1 MSEKPLSSQQERSLS
16 NKKRS
21 ALSRDLLCSRMVVST
36 GVDQIVEKADNRSE
50 ISYLTLGKMGFKI
63 SENT

>member
-1 MSEKPLSSQQERSLS
+1 MSEKPLSSHQERSLS

-21 ALSRDLLCSRMVVST
+21 ALSRDLLCSRMVVT
-36 GVDQIVEKADNRSE
+36 TDVDPIVEKADNSSE
-50 ISYLTLGKMGFKI
+50 VRYLTLGKMGFKI